1 VIAGGPADAAGLIP
15 GDVLTTIDNTPLDS
29 ARALTLVLDRHYPGD
44 VVGLTWLDQGGQQ
57 HTGKATLAAG
67 P

>member
-1 VIAGGPADAAGLIP
+1 MASSIRWSGAAPHG
-15 GDVLTTIDNTPLDS
+15 TTIT
-29 ARALTLVLDRHYPGD
+29 ARNIMVLDRHYPGD